1 MRINNLYLIISGLL
15 LSVSS
20 PVVAHTGGP
29 GTGILDLLIHPLT
42 GMDHLLIMFLAAVGV
57 LGFFHW
63 RRTRKH

>member
-29 GTGILDLLIHPLT
+29 GTGILDLLIHPL
-42 GMDHLLIMFLAAVGV
+42 AADTQALV
-57 LGFFHW
+57 
-63 RRTRKH
+63 